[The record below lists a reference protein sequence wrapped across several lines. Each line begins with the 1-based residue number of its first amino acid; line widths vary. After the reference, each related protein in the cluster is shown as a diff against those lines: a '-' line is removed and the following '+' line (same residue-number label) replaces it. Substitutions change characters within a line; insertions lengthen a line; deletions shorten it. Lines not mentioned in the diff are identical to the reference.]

1 MPNGKTPEDT
11 GEHLMALY
19 GHVEGLKKDVG
30 HLHKDIEKL
39 NNKVE
44 DIEKV
49 NSKIEDI
56 EKKTDRL
63 LYWIIGG
70 AFTTILT
77 LTGLFNLFLN

>member
-1 MPNGKTPEDT
+1 MANGKHPEDT

-19 GHVEGLKKDVG
+19 GHIEGVKKDIN
-30 HLHKDIEKL
+30 HLHR
-39 NNKVE
+39 
-44 DIEKV
+44 
-49 NSKIEDI
+49 DI

>member
-1 MPNGKTPEDT
+1 MANGKHPEDT

-19 GHVEGLKKDVG
+19 GHIEGVKKDIN
-30 HLHKDIEKL
+30 HLHRDIEKI
-39 NNKVE
+39 NT
-44 DIEKV
+44 
-49 NSKIEDI
+49 KIDEV

-70 AFTTILT
+70 AFTRILT

>member
-39 NNKVE
+39 NDKVE
-44 DIEKV
+44 G
-49 NSKIEDI
+49 I

>member
-30 HLHKDIEKL
+30 HLHRDIEKL
-39 NNKVE
+39 NDKVE
-44 DIEKV
+44 G
-49 NSKIEDI
+49 I

-77 LTGLFNLFLN
+77 LTGLFILFLN

>member
-19 GHVEGLKKDVG
+19 GHVEGLKKDVN
-30 HLHKDIEKL
+30 HLHRDIEKL
-39 NNKVE
+39 NDQVE
-44 DIEKV
+44 G
-49 NSKIEDI
+49 I

>member
-30 HLHKDIEKL
+30 HLHRDIEKL
-39 NNKVE
+39 NEKVE
-44 DIEKV
+44 GIEH
-49 NSKIEDI
+49 
-56 EKKTDRL
+56 KTDRL

>member
-1 MPNGKTPEDT
+1 MANGKHPEDT

-19 GHVEGLKKDVG
+19 GHIEGVKKDIN
-30 HLHKDIEKL
+30 HLHRDIDK
-39 NNKVE
+39 
-44 DIEKV
+44 I

-56 EKKTDRL
+56 EKINNKVEDVEKKTDRL

>member
-1 MPNGKTPEDT
+1 MPNGKTPEDS

-30 HLHKDIEKL
+30 HLHRDIEKL
-39 NNKVE
+39 NDKVE
-44 DIEKV
+44 G
-49 NSKIEDI
+49 I

>member
-30 HLHKDIEKL
+30 HLHKDIEKI
-39 NNKVE
+39 NKKVE
-44 DIEKV
+44 DIER
-49 NSKIEDI
+49 
-56 EKKTDRL
+56 KTDHL